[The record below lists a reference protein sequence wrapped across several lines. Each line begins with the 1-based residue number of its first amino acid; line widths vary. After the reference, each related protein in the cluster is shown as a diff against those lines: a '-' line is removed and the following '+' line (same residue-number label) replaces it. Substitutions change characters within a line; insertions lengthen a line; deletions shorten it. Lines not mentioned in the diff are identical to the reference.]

1 MPSSSS
7 KKRIPKYRHYK
18 PKNLGV
24 VRIEGLDFYLGEY
37 DSPESWEKYHRLIA
51 EWLGGASLNSQ
62 AVEPT
67 GASPTSATVNH
78 VLLAYW
84 KHAESYYVRDG
95 EPTKELEGMRDA
107 LRPVRKLY
115 GQTPAADFGPK
126 SLKAVRDHM
135 IDVQDLCRTEINK
148 RMGRIKRVF
157 KWAVSE
163 ELIPP
168 SIAHGLSTVKGLV
181 KGRSRARESKPVK
194 PVPDADVDAV
204 LPYLPPQI
212 VAMIELQR
220 LTGMRPGEVVLMRP
234 CDLDKSL
241 GDVWIYHPQR
251 HKNTWRDHVRTVAL
265 GPRCQEVL
273 TPFLDRSEKV
283 YCFSPQE
290 AQQWRLER
298 RQTHKKRE
306 RKTPIYPSELKARE
320 KAKQARRKRK
330 PKRPKGEHYTT
341 HSYWKALQYGFVKAE
356 KAGVELARWHPHQLR
371 HSRGTDLRKKY
382 GVEASRVSL
391 GHARLEATEIYAE
404 QNLQLAIEIAK
415 EAG

>member
-1 MPSSSS
+1 MSSSLP

-24 VRIEGLDFYLGEY
+24 VRLDGRDYYLGEY
-37 DSPESWEKYHRLIA
+37 NSPESWEKYHRLIA
-51 EWLGGASLNSQ
+51 EWLGGGSLSSPALEPIGDSSAS
-62 AVEPT
+62 A
-67 GASPTSATVNH
+67 AVNH
-78 VLLAYW
+78 ILLAYW
-84 KHAESYYVRDG
+84 KYAETYYVRDG
-95 EPTKELEGMRDA
+95 ETTKELEGMRDA

-115 GQTPAADFGPK
+115 GHTPAADFGPK
-126 SLKAVRDHM
+126 ALKAVRDHM

-148 RMGRIKRVF
+148 RIGRIKRAF

-168 SIAHGLSTVKGLV
+168 SISHGLSTVKGLM
-181 KGRSRARESKPVK
+181 KGRSRARESERVK
-194 PVPDADVDAV
+194 PVPDAHVDAV

-212 VAMIELQR
+212 VGMIELQR
-220 LTGMRPGEVVLMRP
+220 LTGMRPGEVVLLRP

-241 GDVWIYHPQR
+241 GEVWIYRPQR
-251 HKNTWRDHVRTVAL
+251 HKNMWRDHVRAIAL
-265 GPRCQEVL
+265 GPRCQEIL
-273 TPFLDRSEKV
+273 APFLARADED

-290 AQQWRLER
+290 AQQWRMEH
-298 RQTHKKRE
+298 RQTHQKKE
-306 RKTPIYPSELKARE
+306 RQTPIYPSELKARE

-330 PKRPKGEHYTT
+330 PKRPKGAHYTT
-341 HSYWKALQYGFVKAE
+341 HSFWKALQYGFVKAE
-356 KAGVELARWHPHQLR
+356 KAGVELVRWHPHQLR
-371 HSRGTDLRKKY
+371 HSRGTDLRRKY
-382 GVEASRVSL
+382 GIEASRVSL